1 MRGCLAIHLQTLTS
15 TMPALAR
22 SAGIQCNFAGKPMG
36 VDNLPTNGDNLI
48 FHDSADFKIRLLKE
62 ARLVR
67 PFYRRSFNYQSTQF
81 SLTLDPSIL

>member
-1 MRGCLAIHLQTLTS
+1 
-15 TMPALAR
+15 
-22 SAGIQCNFAGKPMG
+22 MG
-36 VDNLPTNGDNLI
+36 VDNLSTNGDNLI

-67 PFYRRSFNYQSTQF
+67 PFYRRSFNYQSTPF